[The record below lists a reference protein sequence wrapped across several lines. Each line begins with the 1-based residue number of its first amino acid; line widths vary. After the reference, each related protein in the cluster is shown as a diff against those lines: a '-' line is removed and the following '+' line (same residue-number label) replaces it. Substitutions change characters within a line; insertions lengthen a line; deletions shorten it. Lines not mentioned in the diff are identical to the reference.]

1 MSLKAVLVFILRIL
15 AMDQSHSTTYI
26 IGVHLYR
33 ERRPNVTEIVFEITQ
48 PKDKESGSK
57 DIALTDGFIDAL
69 FSISEKIHTS
79 EKFRTRSNGVGRLVW
94 HVTEADIMLMV
105 TLHVCFNSEGKL
117 ENVSR
122 HQIYKKLYDLYEDPC
137 CDDQFYIAF
146 EKFVRL
152 GLIQEKLSGVTS
164 EFSLTNFINPDTN
177 KISRLVVVNPFVFS
191 KGFTDLPI
199 SAQKLVFDLLRKQGN
214 EKEKEVFYWLNKDKG
229 ILKQLHKKHVYELK
243 NILHLLSTTTI
254 QHQKPLIT
262 SWNIE
267 ARRGTT
273 SPKLTVIVNEAYTS
287 KYVPGTQYRDV
298 LQGKKTYRR
307 VIRHLKNLLSKN
319 LIGEF
324 EYLND
329 GSDFYQLVRL
339 LRGKSYKYMVY
350 VIEKIRELYEK
361 NRMFP
366 INIMEFIR
374 DEMRH
379 KGMVTYLEIAK
390 QTGVY
395 KFICPRKLDEN
406 RLYEFAAAAS
416 MFSQREFTKLC
427 LASVRSLEG
436 SYTRPPAFSL
446 YDYTQSNELQYYLDA
461 VTMRNHAF
469 SLRKCPD
476 KYKELEIQALIR
488 LENEY
493 ETRAVREWMIN
504 KIEMLPAWTTI
515 PDVPLDFKLEHHI
528 LTKEHTA

>member
-1 MSLKAVLVFILRIL
+1 MT
-15 AMDQSHSTTYI
+15 D
-26 IGVHLYR
+26 
-33 ERRPNVTEIVFEITQ
+33 IVFEFSQ
-48 PKDKESGSK
+48 PKDKKTGSK

-79 EKFRTRSNGVGRLVW
+79 EKFRTRSNGVSRLVW

-122 HQIYKKLYDLYEDPC
+122 HQIYKKLYELYEDPC

-152 GLIQEKLSGVTS
+152 GLIQEKLTGVTS

-177 KISRLVVVNPFVFS
+177 KIGRIVVVNPFVFS

-199 SAQKLVFDLLRKQGN
+199 SAQKFVFDLLRKQGN
-214 EKEKEVFYWLNKDKG
+214 EKEKEVFYWLNKEKG

-243 NILHLLSTTTI
+243 NILQLLSMTAI
-254 QHQKPLIT
+254 RHQEPLIK

-267 ARRGTT
+267 GRRGST
-273 SPKLTVIVNEAYTS
+273 SPKLTVIVNESYTS
-287 KYVPGTQYRDV
+287 KYISGTQYRDV
-298 LQGKKTYRR
+298 LQGKKTNRR
-307 VIRHLKNLLSKN
+307 VIRHLKNLLSEH

-329 GSDFYQLVRL
+329 GRDFYQLVRL
-339 LRGKSYKYMVY
+339 LRGKSYKYMAY

-366 INIMEFIR
+366 TDIMEFIR

-416 MFSQREFTKLC
+416 MFSQREFAKLC
-427 LASVRSLEG
+427 LASVRPLET
-436 SYTRPPAFSL
+436 SYTRPPAFSHH
-446 YDYTQSNELQYYLDA
+446 DYAQSKDLEYYLDA
-461 VTMRNHAF
+461 VTMRTHAF
-469 SLRKCPD
+469 TLRKCPTN
-476 KYKELEIQALIR
+476 YKELEIQARIR
-488 LENEY
+488 LENEH
-493 ETRAVREWMIN
+493 EPRAVREWMIN
-504 KIEMLPAWTTI
+504 KIEILPSWTTI
-515 PDVPLDFKLEHHI
+515 PDVPLDFKLEDHI